1 MKKSTKNSLVIGAKV
16 LIDWPVRWK
25 DCRPEYRDEER
36 AKASKTESRFGET
49 GVIVAYNPG
58 TERANDYEVLLDST
72 GRIESFYVGALTVT
86 AMPPD
91 PSAETNELLVKIL
104 AAIGKLDKNIVA
116 AVKDTQPAL

>member
-25 DCRPEYRDEER
+25 DCRPEYREEER
-36 AKASKTESRFGET
+36 AKAAKNEQRFGET

-58 TERANDYEVLLDST
+58 SERANDYEVLLDST

-91 PSAETNELLVKIL
+91 TYGETNELLTKIL
-104 AAIGKLDKNIVA
+104 AAIGRLDKNVIA
-116 AVKDTQPAL
+116 AIKDAQPAL